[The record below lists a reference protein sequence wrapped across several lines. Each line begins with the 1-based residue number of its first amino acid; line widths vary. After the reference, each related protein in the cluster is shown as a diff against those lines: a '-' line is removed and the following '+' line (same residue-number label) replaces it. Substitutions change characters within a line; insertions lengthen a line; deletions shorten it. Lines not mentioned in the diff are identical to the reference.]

1 MLNIGSKF
9 LPFLTFWRNDMRKNS
24 LSGKINVGCLVITFL
39 FIAVGYIGFEFGK
52 VYLSKYIL
60 NRKIM
65 EIAGDASKM
74 GQTGSTFPD
83 ERSIADAIL
92 KEAEK
97 LSIDI
102 SYDDILVERNK
113 QYVTI
118 NVTWEGE
125 VVIPTYTHHFVF
137 QFELKRNIVY

>member
-1 MLNIGSKF
+1 
-9 LPFLTFWRNDMRKNS
+9 MRKNS
-24 LSGKINVGCLVITFL
+24 LSGKINVGCLVITL
-39 FIAVGYIGFEFGK
+39 LLIVGGYVGFEFGR

-74 GQTGSTFPD
+74 GQTGRMFPD
-83 ERSIADAIL
+83 ERSIADAIFV
-92 KEAEK
+92 EVEN

-102 SYDDILVERNK
+102 PYDDILVERDK

-118 NVTWEGE
+118 NVTWEGDI
-125 VVIPTYTHHFVF
+125 VIPKYTHHFVF
-137 QFELKRNIVY
+137 HFEFKRKIVY